1 MDIVKILFL
10 FSILLMVVAVI
21 LLLLNTKSQ
30 SKLYAI
36 GVVFVA
42 ISIFSLLSLA
52 KVERE
57 SVAAFVSTYN
67 TAPVITTD
75 DITVDD
81 KTPVVESTEV
91 Q

>member
-1 MDIVKILFL
+1 MDVVKVLFL
-10 FSILLMVVAVI
+10 FSVMLMMVAMI
-21 LLLLNTKSQ
+21 LLLVNTKSQ

-57 SVAAFVSTYN
+57 SVATFVNTYN
-67 TAPVITTD
+67 AAPIVTTD
-75 DITVDD
+75 DTTSLVD
-81 KTPVVESTEV
+81 STEV

>member
-1 MDIVKILFL
+1 MDVVKILFL
-10 FSILLMVVAVI
+10 FSIMLMVAAMI

-42 ISIFSLLSLA
+42 VSIFSLLSLA

-57 SVAAFVSTYN
+57 SVVTFVNTYN
-67 TAPVITTD
+67 TAPIVTTD
-75 DITVDD
+75 DTASLVNN
-81 KTPVVESTEV
+81 TEV